1 MIQILFE
8 EFYLIEFLLFVELE
22 RIFLS
27 LYSIELIVSDY
38 RRFFQISIFIGKK
51 AIVGERKEREKEG
64 RR

>member
-1 MIQILFE
+1 MIQTLFE
-8 EFYLIEFLLFVELE
+8 EFYLIEFLLLELE

>member
-51 AIVGERKEREKEG
+51 VIVGERKEREKEG